1 MTPSLALEPLERVW
15 GKERNKGGLVCLT
28 FSFIYSVGYAEAAD
42 PGMYLNRVALFPL
55 EMQKVRG

>member
-42 PGMYLNRVALFPL
+42 PAMYLNRVALLPL
-55 EMQKVRG
+55 